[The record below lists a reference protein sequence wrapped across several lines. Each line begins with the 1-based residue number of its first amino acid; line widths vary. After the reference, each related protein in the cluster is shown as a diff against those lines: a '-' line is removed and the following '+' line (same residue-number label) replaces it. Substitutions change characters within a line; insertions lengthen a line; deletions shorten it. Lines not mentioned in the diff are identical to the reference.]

1 MEKKKVLLITER
13 LEHYRVPLF
22 NLLAKSVDLTVI
34 HSSSIVKDVDFK
46 QKELTCKSI
55 GPFIKFYGLDEK
67 NYDFV
72 IYPFNIRIINL
83 FLNCFKKTFY
93 KKVLFGIGVA
103 ASYEKKYDE
112 KSFLDFLRVFYLKK
126 FDYAIFYERYP
137 FIKYQSMSIPGKKMS
152 IAYNTVSRNIAFN
165 ILNKTYESFLFI
177 GSLYK
182 QKNIFSLIKA
192 YHSLYLINNNIYKL
206 EIVGDGDEFDSIEKY
221 IYDNKLV
228 GKIILHGKITSD
240 NALLPIMQRS
250 LVCISPGQAGLS
262 VQKCFSYGVGFITT
276 YSAITGGEISSI
288 IENVNGDFYDGTT
301 DGLIELMLKYLDLE
315 YAKKISNNAYIFYNE
330 FRNERIWL
338 NGFIKNIV

>member
-34 HSSSIVKDVDFK
+34 HTSSIVKDVDFK
-46 QKELTCKSI
+46 QKELICKSI
-55 GPFIKFYGLDEK
+55 GPFVKFYGFDEDD
-67 NYDFV
+67 YDFV
-72 IYPFNIRIINL
+72 IYPFNLRIINL
-83 FLNCFKKTFY
+83 FINCFNKTSC

-103 ASYEKKYDE
+103 ASYGKKYDE

-137 FIKYQSMSIPGKKMS
+137 FVKYQSMNIPAEKMS
-152 IAYNTVSRNIAFN
+152 IAYNTVSKNIDFN

-182 QKNIFSLIKA
+182 QKNILSLIEV
-192 YHSLYLINNNIYKL
+192 YHSLYLINNNIYRL
-206 EIVGDGDEFDSIEKY
+206 EIVGDGDEFARIEKY

-228 GKIILHGKITSD
+228 GKIILHGKIISD
-240 NALLPIMQRS
+240 DELLPIMQRS
-250 LVCISPGQAGLS
+250 IVCISPGQAGLS

-276 YSAITGGEISSI
+276 YNAITGGEISSI
-288 IENVNGDFYDGTT
+288 IENVNGDFYDGSSN
-301 DGLIELMLKYLDLE
+301 GLSALMLKYLDLE
-315 YAKKISNNAYIFYNE
+315 YAKKISNNAYDFYNR
-330 FRNERIWL
+330 FRNEEIWV